1 MIGIGYAVSRE
12 IYLGSFAVFRKMFGS
27 YLSIST
33 EFIWPV
39 LSISTKFTHAASTTC
54 SGYSAILNDH
64 CDFFYLPI

>member
-33 EFIWPV
+33 
-39 LSISTKFTHAASTTC
+39 KFTHTAGATC